1 MQRPRREQTLSA
13 SSSLNM
19 LEAQTNSTTTLDNV
33 HIHDSDLTK
42 TLFARPSSS
51 SSMSMSMSMPNKN
64 NNSSLIDKYKEDM
77 RQRRI
82 TAGGTSRHVIDKLQ
96 GIYLSKKFSSYI
108 PISQDESSSSS
119 SSSSSPSSDINGSGN
134 GNNAHH
140 PSGRIPL
147 CKGIDRVVNGT
158 KPAADVVIVC
168 GMKPVRYLWYMLSG
182 GTYFRIQNFIR
193 VYVMVHDDVFVYV
206 HTCWCWCLLHVHDYD
221 RFPFFDAWTC
231 SLHFISMRL

>member
-19 LEAQTNSTTTLDNV
+19 LEAQTKSTTTLDNV
-33 HIHDSDLTK
+33 HMHDSDLTK

-51 SSMSMSMSMPNKN
+51 SSMSMSMSMSMPNKN

-119 SSSSSPSSDINGSGN
+119 TSASSSDMNGSGN
-134 GNNAHH
+134 GNNAHHHHH

-182 GTYFRIQNFIR
+182 GTYLYFRIQNFIR
-193 VYVMVHDDVFVYV
+193 VFVMVHDERCFRCMCFYHIISCLVLALVLVY
-206 HTCWCWCLLHVHDYD
+206 HLE
-221 RFPFFDAWTC
+221 
-231 SLHFISMRL
+231 

>member
-19 LEAQTNSTTTLDNV
+19 LEAQTQSTTTLDNV

-51 SSMSMSMSMPNKN
+51 SSMSMSMSMSMPNKN

-119 SSSSSPSSDINGSGN
+119 SSSDSNGN
-134 GNNAHH
+134 GNGNGNGNSNSNNAHH

-206 HTCWCWCLLHVHDYD
+206 HTC
-221 RFPFFDAWTC
+221 
-231 SLHFISMRL
+231 